1 MKNILLTSTALVAFA
16 GAAAAGGHTAV
27 SFGGAASAE
36 FNSLTGYAT
45 DAEMTASAS
54 ATLDNGLT
62 ASTSF
67 TLETTNFGSGE
78 FGAGSV
84 SLSSDTASLTFG
96 TAVVGA
102 VFAATGDKYAIG
114 SGGADD
120 GEVAG
125 IAASATFGAT
135 TLVVSG
141 EINANTA
148 VAAVADDP
156 ATAADETVVA
166 PAADTTIENIEVGV
180 TTSAAGWD
188 LGFGLAGNEYAMT
201 VAGTAGGATVG
212 FSMSSNSDWDVSV
225 DYPVGAVTVSASTDE
240 ASAWEIGAAYAADG
254 VSAGIELNPDN
265 AWEVTAGYAADGIT
279 VAAVFASTDKSSL
292 GATYDMGNGLT
303 IGAGVE
309 SSATVVAVAA
319 VGTTPAVAAAASVT
333 TNYAFATFDL
343 GGGAKAFAEYADGA
357 QVEVGPS
364 DRDIAEGT
372 TVGVS
377 FTF

>member
-16 GAAAAGGHTAV
+16 GAAAAGGHTSV
-27 SFGGAASAE
+27 SFGGEASAE
-36 FNSLTGYAT
+36 YNSVTGYAT
-45 DAEMTASAS
+45 AAEMTASAS

-67 TLETTNFGSGE
+67 TLETANFGSGE

-102 VFAATGDKYAIG
+102 VFAATGDAYAIG
-114 SGGADD
+114 SGGVED

-135 TLVVSG
+135 TLAVSG

-156 ATAADETVVA
+156 ATIADETVDG
-166 PAADTTIENIEVGV
+166 DTTIEGIEIGV

-188 LGFGLAGNEYAMT
+188 IGFGMVSATNSYAMT
-201 VAGTAGGATVG
+201 AAGTAGGATVG
-212 FSMSSNSDWDVSV
+212 FGMSSNSEWDVSV
-225 DYPVGAVTVSASTDE
+225 AYPVGAVTVSASTDE
-240 ASAWEIGAAYAADG
+240 LSAWEIGAAYAADG
-254 VSAGIELNPDN
+254 VSAGIVLSPAN
-265 AWEVTAGYAADGIT
+265 AWEISAGYDADGIV
-279 VAAVFASTDKSSL
+279 VAATFASDNSNSI

-303 IGAGVE
+303 VGAGME
-309 SSATVVAVAA
+309 
-319 VGTTPAVAAAASVT
+319 TTALSVT
-333 TNYAFATFDL
+333 TNYAFGSVDL
-343 GGGAKAFAEYADGA
+343 GGGANAFAEYANGA

-364 DRDIAEGT
+364 ERDIAEGT

>member
-16 GAAAAGGHTAV
+16 GAAAAGGHTSV
-27 SFGGAASAE
+27 SFGGEASAE
-36 FNSLTGYAT
+36 YNTLDGYSTA
-45 DAEMTASAS
+45 AEMTASAS

-67 TLETTNFGSGE
+67 TLETTNFGSGQ
-78 FGAGSV
+78 FQAGSV

-102 VFAATGDKYAIG
+102 VFAATEDAYAIG
-114 SGGADD
+114 SGGVDD

-135 TLVVSG
+135 TLVVSA
-141 EINANTA
+141 EVDAN
-148 VAAVADDP
+148 D
-156 ATAADETVVA
+156 A
-166 PAADTTIENIEVGV
+166 PADTTIENIEVGV
-180 TTSAAGWD
+180 TTSAAGWN

-201 VAGTAGGATVG
+201 AAGTAGGATVG
-212 FSMSSNSDWDVSV
+212 FSMSSNNDWDVSV

-240 ASAWEIGAAYAADG
+240 ANVWEIGAAYAADG
-254 VSAGIELNPDN
+254 VSAGIVLSPDN
-265 AWEVTAGYAADGIT
+265 AWELSAGYDANGMV
-279 VAAVFASTDKSSL
+279 VAATFASDDSMSL

-303 IGAGVE
+303 VGAGME
-309 SSATVVAVAA
+309 
-319 VGTTPAVAAAASVT
+319 TTDASVT
-333 TNYAFATFDL
+333 TNYAFGSFDL
-343 GGGAKAFAEYADGA
+343 GGGANAFAEYADGA

-364 DRDIAEGT
+364 ERDIAEGT

>member
-16 GAAAAGGHTAV
+16 GAAAAGGHTSV
-27 SFGGAASAE
+27 SFGGEASAE
-36 FNSLTGYAT
+36 YNTLDGYSTA
-45 DAEMTASAS
+45 AEMTASAS

-102 VFAATGDKYAIG
+102 VFAATGDAYAIG
-114 SGGADD
+114 SGGVDD

-135 TLVVSG
+135 TLVVSA
-141 EINANTA
+141 EVDANDA
-148 VAAVADDP
+148 
-156 ATAADETVVA
+156 
-166 PAADTTIENIEVGV
+166 AADTTIENIEVGV
-180 TTSAAGWD
+180 TTSAAGWN

-201 VAGTAGGATVG
+201 AAGTAGGATVG
-212 FSMSSNSDWDVSV
+212 FSMSSNNDWDVSV

-240 ASAWEIGAAYAADG
+240 ANVWEIGAAYAADG
-254 VSAGIELNPDN
+254 VSAGIVLSPDN
-265 AWEVTAGYAADGIT
+265 AWELSAGYDANGMV
-279 VAAVFASTDKSSL
+279 VAATFASDDSMSL

-303 IGAGVE
+303 VGAGME
-309 SSATVVAVAA
+309 
-319 VGTTPAVAAAASVT
+319 TTDASVT
-333 TNYAFATFDL
+333 TNYAFGSFDL
-343 GGGAKAFAEYADGA
+343 GGGANAFAEYADGA

-364 DRDIAEGT
+364 ERDIPEGT

>member
-16 GAAAAGGHTAV
+16 GAAAAGGHTSV
-27 SFGGAASAE
+27 SFGGEASAE
-36 FNSLTGYAT
+36 YNTLDGYSTA
-45 DAEMTASAS
+45 AEMTASAS

-67 TLETTNFGSGE
+67 TLETTNFGSGQ
-78 FGAGSV
+78 FKAGSV

-102 VFAATGDKYAIG
+102 VFAATEDAYAIG
-114 SGGADD
+114 SGGVDD

-135 TLVVSG
+135 TLVVSA
-141 EINANTA
+141 EVDAN
-148 VAAVADDP
+148 D
-156 ATAADETVVA
+156 A
-166 PAADTTIENIEVGV
+166 PADTTIENIEVGV
-180 TTSAAGWD
+180 TTSAAGWN

-201 VAGTAGGATVG
+201 AAGTAGGATVG
-212 FSMSSNSDWDVSV
+212 FSMSSNNDWDVSV

-240 ASAWEIGAAYAADG
+240 ANVWEIGAAYAADG
-254 VSAGIELNPDN
+254 VSAGIVLSPDN
-265 AWEVTAGYAADGIT
+265 AWELSAGYDANGMV
-279 VAAVFASTDKSSL
+279 VAATFASDDSMSL

-303 IGAGVE
+303 VGAGME
-309 SSATVVAVAA
+309 
-319 VGTTPAVAAAASVT
+319 TTDASVT
-333 TNYAFATFDL
+333 TNYAFGSFDL
-343 GGGAKAFAEYADGA
+343 GGGANAFAEYADGA

-364 DRDIAEGT
+364 ERDIAEGT

>member
-16 GAAAAGGHTAV
+16 GAAAAGGHTSV
-27 SFGGAASAE
+27 SFGGEASAE
-36 FNSLTGYAT
+36 YNTLDGYSTA
-45 DAEMTASAS
+45 AEMTASAS

-67 TLETTNFGSGE
+67 TLETTNFGSGQ
-78 FGAGSV
+78 FKAGSV

-102 VFAATGDKYAIG
+102 VFAATEDAYAIG
-114 SGGADD
+114 SGGVDD

-135 TLVVSG
+135 TLVVSA
-141 EINANTA
+141 EVDANTA
-148 VAAVADDP
+148 P
-156 ATAADETVVA
+156 A
-166 PAADTTIENIEVGV
+166 AADTTIENIEVGV
-180 TTSAAGWD
+180 TTSAAGWN

-201 VAGTAGGATVG
+201 AAGTAGGATVG
-212 FSMSSNSDWDVSV
+212 FSMSSNNDWDVSV

-240 ASAWEIGAAYAADG
+240 ANVWEIGAAYAADG
-254 VSAGIELNPDN
+254 VSAGIVLSPDN
-265 AWEVTAGYAADGIT
+265 AWELSAGYDANGMV
-279 VAAVFASTDKSSL
+279 VAATFASDDSMSL

-303 IGAGVE
+303 VGAGME
-309 SSATVVAVAA
+309 
-319 VGTTPAVAAAASVT
+319 TTDASVT
-333 TNYAFATFDL
+333 TNYAFGSFDL
-343 GGGAKAFAEYADGA
+343 GGGANAFAEYADGA

-364 DRDIAEGT
+364 ERDIAEGT

>member
-16 GAAAAGGHTAV
+16 GAAAAGGHTSV
-27 SFGGAASAE
+27 SFGGEASAE
-36 FNSLTGYAT
+36 YNTLDGYSTA
-45 DAEMTASAS
+45 AEMTASAS

-67 TLETTNFGSGE
+67 TLETTNFGSGQ
-78 FGAGSV
+78 FQAGSV

-102 VFAATGDKYAIG
+102 VFAATEDAYAIG
-114 SGGADD
+114 SGGVDD

-135 TLVVSG
+135 TLVVSA
-141 EINANTA
+141 EVDANDA
-148 VAAVADDP
+148 
-156 ATAADETVVA
+156 
-166 PAADTTIENIEVGV
+166 AADTTIENIEVGV
-180 TTSAAGWD
+180 TTSAAGWN

-201 VAGTAGGATVG
+201 AAGTAGGATVG
-212 FSMSSNSDWDVSV
+212 VSMSSNNDWDVSV

-240 ASAWEIGAAYAADG
+240 ANVWEIGAAYAADG
-254 VSAGIELNPDN
+254 VSAGIVLSPDN
-265 AWEVTAGYAADGIT
+265 AWELSAGYDANGMV
-279 VAAVFASTDKSSL
+279 VAASFASDDSMSL

-303 IGAGVE
+303 VGAGME
-309 SSATVVAVAA
+309 
-319 VGTTPAVAAAASVT
+319 TTDASVT
-333 TNYAFATFDL
+333 TNYAFGSFDL
-343 GGGAKAFAEYADGA
+343 GGGANAFAEYADGA

-364 DRDIAEGT
+364 ERDIAEGT